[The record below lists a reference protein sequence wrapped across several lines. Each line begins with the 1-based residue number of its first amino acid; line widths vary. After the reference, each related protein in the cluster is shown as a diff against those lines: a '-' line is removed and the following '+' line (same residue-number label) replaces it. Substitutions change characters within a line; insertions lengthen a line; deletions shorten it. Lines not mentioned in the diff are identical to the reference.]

1 MLPHRRRTLLGA
13 ALLAA
18 AVLAIYG
25 ASIGYEFV
33 YDDHVQIERNPWL
46 RDPDGF
52 RLFLTRP
59 FWGFYQDRG
68 VGPSNYYRPV
78 FGWAYSLVARG
89 FGLQPAAFHAT
100 SVALHIAV
108 TLLVAL
114 GARRL
119 FPDRRREVAAL
130 AAGLLF
136 VVYPAH
142 AEAVAWVGDQ
152 VDLLTALFVLLALFS
167 YLSYKDRGGW
177 TGWTGPFAYL
187 LACLAK
193 EPGTALLLVLGAV
206 EVSEWRREGSL
217 WTALRR
223 ASARLA
229 PYLAVFA

>member
-1 MLPHRRRTLLGA
+1 MLPHRRRSALGA

-25 ASIGYEFV
+25 ASIGYDFV

-68 VGPSNYYRPV
+68 AGPSNYYRPV

-100 SVALHIAV
+100 SVALNIAV

-119 FPDRRREVAAL
+119 FRDWRGDRKGEVAAL

-136 VVYPAH
+136 AVYPAH
-142 AEAVAWVGDQ
+142 AEAVAWI
-152 VDLLTALFVLLALFS
+152 
-167 YLSYKDRGGW
+167 
-177 TGWTGPFAYL
+177 
-187 LACLAK
+187 
-193 EPGTALLLVLGAV
+193 
-206 EVSEWRREGSL
+206 
-217 WTALRR
+217 
-223 ASARLA
+223 
-229 PYLAVFA
+229 

>member
-1 MLPHRRRTLLGA
+1 MKLPTDRRTVLGA
-13 ALLAA
+13 ALLAL

-25 ASIGYEFV
+25 PSIGYEFV

-68 VGPSNYYRPV
+68 AGPSNYYRPV
-78 FGWAYSLVARG
+78 FGWAYSLVARV

-119 FPDRRREVAAL
+119 FAADEERSRRSR
-130 AAGLLF
+130 
-136 VVYPAH
+136 PACSSRSTRPH
-142 AEAVAWVGDQ
+142 AEAVAWIGEQVGPAD
-152 VDLLTALFVLLALFS
+152 
-167 YLSYKDRGGW
+167 
-177 TGWTGPFAYL
+177 
-187 LACLAK
+187 
-193 EPGTALLLVLGAV
+193 
-206 EVSEWRREGSL
+206 GSVRAAG
-217 WTALRR
+217 ALRVSV
-223 ASARLA
+223 A
-229 PYLAVFA
+229 